1 VIVSSVVVI
10 VPSVWIES
18 RSRLIV
24 SMRLVDVGVRVR
36 WVIVTKRDAFEITGR
51 ACNSVGL
58 AERNIVRR
66 AAFKYEVCR

>member
-1 VIVSSVVVI
+1 
-10 VPSVWIES
+10 
-18 RSRLIV
+18 
-24 SMRLVDVGVRVR
+24 MRLVDVGVRVR